1 MADVDLILYI
11 HHETPDAVLVS
22 EDGTEADAVWLPK
35 RFAERGERRSKS
47 DPIFEFSVA
56 EWLAQREGL
65 I

>member
-1 MADVDLILYI
+1 
-11 HHETPDAVLVS
+11 VS